1 MKKNVLASAALALGL
16 AATMALSPLT
26 AMAALAATDAPKT
39 TAETTTAETATPK
52 VARTKV
58 WDAIKETLGG
68 VPKTVK
74 KIEYAGSV
82 FYLGNDVTDEDFTA
96 VITAGAEAV
105 KLKPPQDNGKMYSY
119 PVYILWNKDKT
130 VLLVHPII
138 FDYDEVLEAVAVKA
152 DPPKS
157 LTDAKTAKPAPKAAP
172 KTATEKQKYMLSE
185 EYADELRTEFYRLL
199 NEHRVANGLKELEI
213 DLKLQAYADI
223 RADEQ
228 REKFGHAR
236 PDDSA
241 AGSGWH
247 NSKNVMNS
255 QYAENASMTGAL
267 HPDPKNT
274 ARGIFNRW
282 KESKGHNKH
291 MLYDFDPEIKMAF
304 GIAPRLEENG
314 TVTSGAIFATGYEK

>member
-1 MKKNVLASAALALGL
+1 MKKKLARTAVMLGL
-16 AATMALSPLT
+16 AAMMALSPLT
-26 AMAALAATDAPKT
+26 AMAAD
-39 TAETTTAETATPK
+39 TAPK
-52 VARTKV
+52 VARTKA
-58 WDAIKETLGG
+58 WDTIEQTLGG

-82 FYLGNDVTDEDFTA
+82 FYLGKDVTDENFAA
-96 VITAGAEAV
+96 VIAAGAEAV
-105 KLKPPQDNGKMYSY
+105 NLKPPQENGKMYNY

-138 FDYDEVLEAVAVKA
+138 WDYDLVLEAVAVKA

-157 LTDAKTAKPAPKAAP
+157 LTDTKTTVKATP
-172 KTATEKQKYMLSE
+172 KTAAEIQEYMLSA
-185 EYADELRTEFYRLL
+185 EYADEVRAEFYRLL
-199 NEHRVANGLKELEI
+199 NEHRVANGRKALKVNA
-213 DLKLQAYADI
+213 KLQDYADI

-228 REKFGHAR
+228 REKFGHTR
-236 PDDSA
+236 PNGSA

-247 NSKNVMNS
+247 NSKNVITS
-255 QYAENASMTGAL
+255 RYAENASMTGAL

-291 MLYDFDPEIKMAF
+291 MLYDFDPEITMAF
-304 GIAPRLEENG
+304 GIAPKLEDNG
-314 TVTSGAIFATGYEK
+314 TVTSGAIFATGY